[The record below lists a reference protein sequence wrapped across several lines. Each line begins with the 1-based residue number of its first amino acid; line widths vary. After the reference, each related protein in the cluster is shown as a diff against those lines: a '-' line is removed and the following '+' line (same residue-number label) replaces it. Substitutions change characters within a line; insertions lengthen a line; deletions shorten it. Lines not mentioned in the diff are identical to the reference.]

1 MPAPVVLARVPPAVT
16 FLAPIITFA
25 PMPLNLVTTLMALT
39 KARIFHLP
47 LLRSLLLHPPL
58 RHCLHP
64 PLRHCLHPPLRRQL
78 RRLLLRRRVLRW
90 RLLRRRWLIRNSL
103 VRTSQGRARHTLFD
117 HQHRSVVFRSN
128 PCSCSCSRSESSR
141 PTRETNYCVKQL
153 PRCMAMGPKAWCM
166 WTSRD

>member
-1 MPAPVVLARVPPAVT
+1 MTSAFRREKAHMIEPIVAGASGPRARSSSCDFPRPDHHLRAY
-16 FLAPIITFA
+16 
-25 PMPLNLVTTLMALT
+25 ALP

-90 RLLRRRWLIRNSL
+90 RLLR
-103 VRTSQGRARHTLFD
+103 
-117 HQHRSVVFRSN
+117 
-128 PCSCSCSRSESSR
+128 
-141 PTRETNYCVKQL
+141 
-153 PRCMAMGPKAWCM
+153 
-166 WTSRD
+166 